1 MLAYLQTWTIG
12 PKPSWASGG
21 QQASAAESRR
31 RCWRLG
37 PMIMLVVGIAVP
49 SSLLDTAATP
59 AAASICRPRTVGCSA
74 KAVRAS
80 VLQAMVVAALVTH
93 AAAQSPEPSP
103 SRLSLRRAPNRE
115 GAEQEANKLQGVP
128 TIAPAASA
136 APASPDS
143 AATASPDAAATAAA
157 ANTRYAYAAAPSA
170 PEIAPRHRRRTHR
183 SHRPLASTAPASPAA
198 PVATLPPPT

>member
-1 MLAYLQTWTIG
+1 V
-12 PKPSWASGG
+12 
-21 QQASAAESRR
+21 R
-31 RCWRLG
+31 
-37 PMIMLVVGIAVP
+37 
-49 SSLLDTAATP
+49 SLLSIMYPSMPMHDRKECMGMLHADERITFELFDDLIVRWRQYVREHDPKGTWNREVSVARRLSQSVTVKGFGGLKVAE
-59 AAASICRPRTVGCSA
+59 ASSSSG
-74 KAVRAS
+74 
-80 VLQAMVVAALVTH
+80 
-93 AAAQSPEPSP
+93 
-103 SRLSLRRAPNRE
+103 RLSLRRAPNRE

-170 PEIAPRHRRRTHR
+170 PEIAPRHRRRARR
-183 SHRPLASTAPASPAA
+183 SHQPLASTAPASPAA